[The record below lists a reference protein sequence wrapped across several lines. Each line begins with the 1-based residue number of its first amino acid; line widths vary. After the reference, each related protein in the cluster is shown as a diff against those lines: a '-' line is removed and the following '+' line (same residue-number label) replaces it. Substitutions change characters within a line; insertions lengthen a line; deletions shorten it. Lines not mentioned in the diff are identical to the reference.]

1 MAVNIASLQLHSE
14 KKCDHSAPLIKYFI
28 THTHTHTHTQAL
40 LRATEGDDYTSFRR
54 NLTFNPEDRLTPHC
68 TSTAI
73 MNDTLFEGTE
83 SFPVVLEVN
92 YPVTIT
98 TDNTRVDIIDDD
110 GTYKM

>member
-1 MAVNIASLQLHSE
+1 
-14 KKCDHSAPLIKYFI
+14 
-28 THTHTHTHTQAL
+28 
-40 LRATEGDDYTSFRR
+40 
-54 NLTFNPEDRLTPHC
+54 
-68 TSTAI
+68 